1 MNKKQK
7 SLSNICKLEKYA
19 LIYKCLISIT
29 NTNMLKHIKT
39 DAKSNRQFIAE
50 RGHMLS
56 FLLGAFAAALWI
68 HVFQEPMNE
77 NITAYLMST
86 LG

>member
-1 MNKKQK
+1 
-7 SLSNICKLEKYA
+7 
-19 LIYKCLISIT
+19 
-29 NTNMLKHIKT
+29 MLKHIKT
-39 DAKSNRQFIAE
+39 DVKSNREFIAT

-68 HVFQEPMNE
+68 HVFREPISADML
-77 NITAYLMST
+77 TYLTSH

>member
-1 MNKKQK
+1 
-7 SLSNICKLEKYA
+7 
-19 LIYKCLISIT
+19 
-29 NTNMLKHIKT
+29 MLKHIKT
-39 DAKSNRQFIAE
+39 DLKSNREFIAT

-68 HVFQEPMNE
+68 HVFQEHIM
-77 NITAYLMST
+77 AYIAT

>member
-1 MNKKQK
+1 M
-7 SLSNICKLEKYA
+7 LT
-19 LIYKCLISIT
+19 YKCLISIT

-39 DAKSNRQFIAE
+39 DVKSNRDFIAT

-68 HVFQEPMNE
+68 HVFQEPINE
-77 NITAYLMST
+77 NILSYLAT

>member
-1 MNKKQK
+1 M
-7 SLSNICKLEKYA
+7 LRYL
-19 LIYKCLISIT
+19 CLISIT

-39 DAKSNRQFIAE
+39 DVKSNRHFVAT

-68 HVFQEPMNE
+68 HVFQEPINE
-77 NITAYLMST
+77 NLTAFLVST

>member
-1 MNKKQK
+1 M
-7 SLSNICKLEKYA
+7 LGYIR
-19 LIYKCLISIT
+19 LISIT

-39 DAKSNRQFIAE
+39 DIHSNRQFIAT

-68 HVFQEPMNE
+68 HVFQEPINE
-77 NITAYLMST
+77 NIMAYIAT

>member
-1 MNKKQK
+1 
-7 SLSNICKLEKYA
+7 
-19 LIYKCLISIT
+19 
-29 NTNMLKHIKT
+29 MLKHIKT
-39 DAKSNRQFIAE
+39 DAKSNHKFITD

-68 HVFQEPMNE
+68 HVFKEPISAE
-77 NITAYLMST
+77 LLTILTAN

>member
-1 MNKKQK
+1 
-7 SLSNICKLEKYA
+7 
-19 LIYKCLISIT
+19 
-29 NTNMLKHIKT
+29 MLKHIKT
-39 DAKSNRQFIAE
+39 DAKSNRQYIAT

-68 HVFQEPMNE
+68 HVFQEPINAD
-77 NITAYLMST
+77 ILSYLST

>member
-1 MNKKQK
+1 
-7 SLSNICKLEKYA
+7 
-19 LIYKCLISIT
+19 
-29 NTNMLKHIKT
+29 MLKHIKT
-39 DAKSNRQFIAE
+39 DLKSNRQFIAS

-68 HVFQEPMNE
+68 QVFQEPINE
-77 NITAYLMST
+77 NIMAYIAT

>member
-1 MNKKQK
+1 
-7 SLSNICKLEKYA
+7 
-19 LIYKCLISIT
+19 
-29 NTNMLKHIKT
+29 MLKHIKT
-39 DAKSNRQFIAE
+39 DVKSNREFIAS

-68 HVFQEPMNE
+68 HVFQEPINE
-77 NITAYLMST
+77 NILSYLAT

>member
-1 MNKKQK
+1 MRKSKKVDK
-7 SLSNICKLEKYA
+7 NICKVKKYM
-19 LIYKCLISIT
+19 LRYSCLISIT

-39 DAKSNRQFIAE
+39 DVKSNREFIAT

-68 HVFQEPMNE
+68 HVFREPISADML
-77 NITAYLMST
+77 TYLTSH